1 MEEVMEGLYS
11 LKDGAV
17 VPYEFDKQQKI
28 ILVGVPG
35 AFTPVCTDR
44 HLPGFAENLDKLK
57 GYKVVFF
64 AGNDCSVMQEWN
76 KQHGHPDIDA
86 VSDHKA
92 IFTKSIGEET
102 DFGPTYDWRCLRCAY
117 LVEDGKIGKKF
128 VDPFI
133 EGVLKELND

>member
-1 MEEVMEGLYS
+1 MEGLYI
-11 LKDGAV
+11 LKDGEV
-17 VPYEFDKQQKI
+17 TPYIFNKKQKI

-35 AFTPVCTDR
+35 AFTPICTKQ
-44 HLPGFAENLDKLK
+44 HLSGFVKNLYKLK

-64 AGNDCSVMQEWN
+64 AGNDCSVMEEWN

-86 VSDHKA
+86 ISDHKA
-92 IFTKSIGEET
+92 TFTKSIGEET
-102 DFGPTYDWRCLRCAY
+102 DFGPTYDWRCNRCAY

-133 EGVLKELND
+133 GGVLEELND